1 MNKGESEFYKVVKTL
16 GTLKICGI
24 SQQEFS
30 NVQFGMKITKID
42 ENYEYGTHKF
52 YQIYLIDNG
61 SMQDIVIGNKIVS
74 HVVKSKTTYYRS
86 YNEFYNRLTVSYATP
101 SGECHDLTIFCGAS
115 NDNASGDVL
124 YFIMYIIIL
133 IAEIDDSETLRKLC
147 VLLLDE
153 RHTLGIGDNIEIIMS
168 TNDKL
173 QEIKDKYPFT
183 APVFDAAL
191 NKRKQ
196 QIMQGLYDA
205 AILDKPL
212 NLSS

>member
-1 MNKGESEFYKVVKTL
+1 
-16 GTLKICGI
+16 
-24 SQQEFS
+24 
-30 NVQFGMKITKID
+30 
-42 ENYEYGTHKF
+42 
-52 YQIYLIDNG
+52 
-61 SMQDIVIGNKIVS
+61 MQDIVIGNKIVS

-153 RHTLGIGDNIEIIMS
+153 RHTLGIVDNIEIKEDEHGLCYKS
-168 TNDKL
+168 CSSC
-173 QEIKDKYPFT
+173 
-183 APVFDAAL
+183 
-191 NKRKQ
+191 NKKIDNTLEEDFGNYYSQ
-196 QIMQGLYDA
+196 L
-205 AILDKPL
+205 
-212 NLSS
+212 